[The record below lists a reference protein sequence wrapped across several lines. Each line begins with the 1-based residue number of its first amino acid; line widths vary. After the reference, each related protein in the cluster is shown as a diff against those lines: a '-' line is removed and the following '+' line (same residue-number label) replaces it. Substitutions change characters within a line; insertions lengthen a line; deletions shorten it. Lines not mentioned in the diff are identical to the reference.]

1 MSPEESERL
10 ATVEAELK
18 AINQRLDRQ
27 FGELRQDLNKGLEK
41 LQSQLAEVCTDL
53 RGEFVPSSV
62 FNERGTRFDDD
73 FEQVRRDVALAK
85 ETADKAIEKLNSRI
99 DDMNKLALTL
109 LATTVLNILGTV
121 AYVVITHRI

>member
-10 ATVEAELK
+10 ATVEAELR

-27 FGELRQDLNKGLEK
+27 FSELREDLNKGMGK

-62 FNERGTRFDDD
+62 FAERGVRFDDD

-85 ETADKAIEKLNSRI
+85 ETADKAIEKLNARI

-109 LATTVLNILGTV
+109 LATTVINVLGTV
-121 AYVVITHRI
+121 TYVVITHRF